1 MLEKSMLY
9 VVPDNVAGNLVVKRL
24 MKEERPHISWFSCS
38 PHYLFDARRD
48 WQGKMIK
55 DAVEKAR
62 VLTHHKTCMMH
73 HFHLRRL

>member
-24 MKEERPHISWFSCS
+24 MKEEYPHISWSSCS

-48 WQGKMIK
+48 WQGKAIK

-62 VLTHHKTCMMH
+62 VLTHHKALNIMH
-73 HFHLRRL
+73 HFT